1 MTLWSSTSL
10 LGLTKARLSYVVNV
24 LQHVRT
30 ATKKAAGSRTS
41 MKDSAGRRLGPKKN
55 EGQAV
60 NPGEILMRQRG
71 TKFFPGENVG
81 IGKDH
86 TIFALEPGFVR
97 FYLDPFHPKRK
108 FVGVA
113 LKEKS
118 KLPTPHF
125 APRVRR
131 FGRQLIENPEMAQK
145 ESNSLSRKQYL
156 ARDSIADGIEKRESS
171 RQAISLQFSKVIS
184 DTLDLGFDNNVAG
197 SAVAYLIRLR
207 SSLKN
212 GFNLADA
219 QFYARHYLEQ
229 ELELQAK
236 RESWTDEVLSTKL
249 RELHGMTTKID
260 HSTSFNNRLEL
271 IKHISQSERG
281 ERKAELLK
289 RLSEMKVTTLKEKRE
304 MEKLFHSA
312 ADFLTRSEEVLI
324 RRRFLKPV
332 LPETEATVANTDKNF
347 NVQKRFNHSRR
358 TIDSIPRA
366 KTAFLS
372 KL

>member
-1 MTLWSSTSL
+1 MALWNSSSL
-10 LGLTKARLSYVVNV
+10 LGLVKARPSYVVNV

-86 TIFALEPGFVR
+86 TIFALEPGYVR

-113 LKEKS
+113 LNETA

-131 FGRQLIENPEMAQK
+131 FGRQLIENPELAQK
-145 ESNSLSRKQYL
+145 ETNSLSRKKYL
-156 ARDSIADGIEKRESS
+156 ARDSIAAGVEERESR
-171 RQAISLQFSKVIS
+171 RQTMSLSFSKLIA
-184 DTLDLGFDNNVAG
+184 DTLELGLGNDAMG
-197 SAVAYLIRLR
+197 TAVSYLMRLR
-207 SSLKN
+207 SCLKN
-212 GFNLADA
+212 GFTLVDA
-219 QFYARHYLEQ
+219 QFNSRHYLEQ
-229 ELELQAK
+229 ETELQAK
-236 RESWTDEVLSTKL
+236 REGWTDEILSSKL
-249 RELHGMTTKID
+249 RELGEVSSRID
-260 HSTSFNNRLEL
+260 QSTSFNNRLEL
-271 IKHISQSERG
+271 VKHVSQSERG
-281 ERKAELLK
+281 ERKAELLEK
-289 RLSEMKVTTLKEKRE
+289 LSNITVTTLKDRKEV
-304 MEKLFHSA
+304 EKLFQST
-312 ADFLTRSEEVLI
+312 ADFLTKSEEVQL

-332 LPETEATVANTDKNF
+332 QPETEATIANADKKAK
-347 NVQKRFNHSRR
+347 VIRRFNYSRR
-358 TIDSIPRA
+358 AIDSIPRT